1 MSVDVVGRIELPSLG
16 WAVDV
21 RLSRLTSEM
30 AGRIEQRWHGISSST
45 SLHAAPSATI
55 DLEAVDEP
63 VGLPPAPLVEVRVVW
78 HDAHRAT
85 LLASSVEAEIQLIGG
100 STIARGRAHA
110 PRARG
115 ALESVFRAIAALS
128 LARRRVIV
136 LHASAVASAGRAL
149 VFLGSSEAGK
159 TTTARRLGREGWK
172 RLADDMIAIDLDGEP
187 RLHLLP
193 FERSGRWSPTLH
205 VGFVPPTCIA
215 AGLVLKGRPLAVE
228 PARDAVG
235 AWAAARLAL
244 PCPPGDQEA
253 ALRDFTALCGIPV
266 FDVGVPGAGPLAQL
280 ATAMLASGPRKRL
293 DGPAPRGHSAAALA
307 DPAPAPPA
315 FDETCVLNRAPNV
328 AWRVLD
334 GKAVLVAPTSPLVH
348 TLNPV
353 GTFVW
358 ELADGRPVAS
368 IVDALVNE
376 FTVTRTQALADVE
389 LFVADLRKK
398 NLLILSGAA

>member
-1 MSVDVVGRIELPSLG
+1 MTVDVRGSIELPSLG
-16 WAVDV
+16 WTADIRVV
-21 RLSRLTSEM
+21 RLTAEM
-30 AGRIEQRWHGISSST
+30 AHWIDTRWQGLSSSAST
-45 SLHAAPSATI
+45 GAPAATI

-63 VGLPPAPLVEVRVVW
+63 VGLPPAPLVEVHVRW
-78 HDAHRAT
+78 LDPRRAT
-85 LLASSVEAEIQLIGG
+85 LIASSVEADIELLGD
-100 STIARGRAHA
+100 SVIARGRAHA
-110 PRARG
+110 PHARG
-115 ALESVFRAIAALS
+115 ALESTFRAIAALS
-128 LARRRVIV
+128 LARRHVVV
-136 LHASAVASAGRAL
+136 LHASAVASVDGAL

-172 RLADDMIAIDLDGEP
+172 RLADDMIAIDLAREP

-193 FERSGRWSPTLH
+193 FERSGRWSPAAH
-205 VGFVPPTCIA
+205 AGFAPPICVA
-215 AGLVLKGRPLAVE
+215 AGVVLKGRPLSAE

-253 ALRDFTALCGIPV
+253 ALRDFTALCGIRV
-266 FDVGVPGAGPLAQL
+266 LDVGVPAAGPLAQL
-280 ATAMLASGPRKRL
+280 ASAMLASAPRKRL
-293 DGPAPRGHSAAALA
+293 DGPAPRGHSARALA
-307 DPAPAPPA
+307 APAPAPA
-315 FDETCVLNRAPNV
+315 FAETCVLHRAPNV

-358 ELADGRPVAS
+358 ELADGRPVAT
-368 IVDALVNE
+368 IVDAVVNE